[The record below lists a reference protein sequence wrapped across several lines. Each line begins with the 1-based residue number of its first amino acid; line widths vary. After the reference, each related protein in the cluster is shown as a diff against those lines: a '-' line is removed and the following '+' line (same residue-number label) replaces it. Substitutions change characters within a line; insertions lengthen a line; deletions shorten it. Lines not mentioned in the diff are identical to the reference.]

1 MLPAA
6 LLAENIVQEDIKPPI
21 FSEND
26 IEIIFRLVLIR
37 DFVDRF
43 VKSRSVNSFLCKMA
57 LLLTKTHVHTYTVL
71 CCHTAILYQ
80 YGVCT
85 PIFVRTW
92 IRWDIV
98 CTCANVY
105 VRVAEFGMMIRMW
118 VEACAFF
125 GNVGRVGVVGICV
138 SMKDECETKAKSETA
153 IFILLARIV
162 CRHTLPRQAASSSG
176 WSCSEQMCPTVCYVF
191 TLLCVS
197 FSGLVRCRV
206 LEQRVCF

>member
-1 MLPAA
+1 M
-6 LLAENIVQEDIKPPI
+6 
-21 FSEND
+21 
-26 IEIIFRLVLIR
+26 
-37 DFVDRF
+37 
-43 VKSRSVNSFLCKMA
+43 
-57 LLLTKTHVHTYTVL
+57 
-71 CCHTAILYQ
+71 
-80 YGVCT
+80 
-85 PIFVRTW
+85 
-92 IRWDIV
+92 

-191 TLLCVS
+191 TLLCRFIFWFGEVS
-197 FSGLVRCRV
+197 CFGT
-206 LEQRVCF
+206 VCLLLDIICLPTTTSHITHSYNQSTSLAAQICSIF